1 MMSNLE
7 NIRVQ
12 KYPHTLLEKYNIFW
26 LEPEI
31 CIGLKKSLVATS
43 GPTGHDVPRHNDR
56 TDGLAGLLLCDLLQ
70 TRDAFHLV
78 PE

>member
-1 MMSNLE
+1 MSNLE

-31 CIGLKKSLVATS
+31 CIGLEKILS
-43 GPTGHDVPRHNDR
+43 GDEWAHWS
-56 TDGLAGLLLCDLLQ
+56 
-70 TRDAFHLV
+70 
-78 PE
+78 